1 MIRRMG
7 WLMSAGLLLGAGA
20 VTAMGET
27 VEEIEK
33 KLTEAYTKM
42 TSYSAK
48 VKTDTD
54 MDMGDSGSSK
64 SHTEGTMEWMRKGE
78 KVLMRMDMKMN
89 SVTKVAGQEMKM
101 DGTTQIICDG
111 DFVYT
116 LSDTGGQKMAMK
128 AAVDPNTVGDV
139 KSMFAMWKKDYELKV
154 LADAKVEGEDCW
166 VIEAS
171 PKSAGAGA
179 GKMQASF
186 SKKNGMSVRMI
197 SFDAKG
203 KQSSVMT
210 TSDIKM
216 GATPAAD
223 RFVFKAPEGVQVMD
237 MTKQK

>member
-1 MIRRMG
+1 MG
-7 WLMSAGLLLGAGA
+7 WLMSAGLVLGAGA

-33 KLTEAYTKM
+33 KLTEAYAKM

-64 SHTEGTMEWMRKGE
+64 SHTEGTMEWMRKGD

-89 SVTKVAGQEMKM
+89 SVTKVAGQEIKM
-101 DGTTQIICDG
+101 DGTTLMICDG
-111 DFVYT
+111 DFTYT
-116 LSDTGGQKMAMK
+116 VTDMAGQKSAMK
-128 AAVDPNTVGDV
+128 AAVDPNAIGDV
-139 KSMFAMWKKDYELKV
+139 KNMFALWKKDYELKV
-154 LADAKVEGEDCW
+154 LPDAKAEGEDCY
-166 VIEAS
+166 VIEAT
-171 PKSAGAGA
+171 PKSPGAVV

-186 SKKNGMSVRMI
+186 SKKNGMSVRMV

-203 KQSSVMT
+203 KQATVMVT
-210 TSDIKM
+210 TDIKL
-216 GATPAAD
+216 GAALAAD

-237 MTKQK
+237 MTKQKP